1 MATGGGVDEPL
12 LPRKEQSV
20 DFQGDL
26 IPLAEAPDG
35 KAYVALRPITDHLG
49 LDASSQRRRVQR
61 DHVMAPRLRTLAL
74 TAADGRRRDVL
85 CLPLDLLPGFLF
97 GIDTGRVRP
106 ALVEKLDRYR
116 ADCFDVLYR
125 AFRGELGAVRAAT
138 VPVDTQGTAL
148 SGAALALEIATAVQ
162 HLAHQQLEMEQRLAD
177 VAGRQDVMADYL
189 RTFLRDINQR
199 VAALEQREREA
210 TVDEPQ
216 AAEVALAVRAIGQAY
231 QARGDKS
238 GYSRVY
244 SEMYRRYAISTYHKL
259 PAAAFDEVMAWLHG
273 WYKEIAGDDQ
283 PASRP

>member
-1 MATGGGVDEPL
+1 MATGGGAEAAV
-12 LPRKEQSV
+12 LPRKEQTV
-20 DFQGDL
+20 DFQGDS

-61 DHVMAPRLRTLAL
+61 DRVMAPRLRTLAL

-106 ALVEKLDRYR
+106 ELVEKLDRYR
-116 ADCFDVLYR
+116 ADCFEVLYR
-125 AFRGELGAVRAAT
+125 AFRGELGTVRAAT
-138 VPVDTQGTAL
+138 VPSEAPGTAL

-162 HLAHQQLEMEQRLAD
+162 HLAQHQVEMEQRLAD
-177 VAGRQDVMADYL
+177 VAGRQEVMADYL
-189 RTFLRDINQR
+189 RTFLRDINRR
-199 VAALEQREREA
+199 VTALEQRERVA
-210 TVDEPQ
+210 TVDEAQ
-216 AAEVALAVRAIGQAY
+216 AAEIALAVRAIGQAY
-231 QARGDKS
+231 QAHGDKG

-244 SEMYRRYAISTYHKL
+244 SEMYRRYAISTYQRL

-273 WYKEIAGDDQ
+273 WYREVAGDTATRD
-283 PASRP
+283 P